1 MIRFNVLGIPF
12 FMILDLETC
21 DCDCLD
27 RATPAMDDMIKKST
41 VLRKSSPDNKLSKK
55 SRRRGSLPSP
65 PLETYSIKE
74 SIHRVRK
81 ESGSFEEEHSK
92 ESTNKH
98 DDTDDFVDD
107 EEEEILALFKESDIR
122 DDQQES
128 EEEESSWSPI
138 SPILDATDFETK
150 LNSEAKRNSISSLKP
165 QPPVLE
171 EENGKIKV
179 TEKFMKDLIR

>member
-1 MIRFNVLGIPF
+1 M
-12 FMILDLETC
+12 T
-21 DCDCLD
+21 
-27 RATPAMDDMIKKST
+27 KKST
-41 VLRKSSPDNKLSKK
+41 VLRKSSSDNKLGKN

-81 ESGSFEEEHSK
+81 ESGSFEEEQSK
-92 ESTNKH
+92 ESTNKNE
-98 DDTDDFVDD
+98 DTDDFVDE
-107 EEEEILALFKESDIR
+107 EEEEILVLFKQSDGC
-122 DDQQES
+122 DDAQES

-138 SPILDATDFETK
+138 SPILDATDVETK
-150 LNSEAKRNSISSLKP
+150 LNFEAKRSSISSSTP